1 MKEIKI
7 KANLSI
13 EQLQKIRNQVERI
26 KLAYKE
32 ASSNFVEQATQTF
45 YDYVVLNCSVTGK
58 YNKISNPE
66 TRIQMEYDKTS
77 NIGRVYSSDY
87 VIIFNEFGTGVNGTQ
102 DDWADKHGYQV
113 NLSGKGEKG
122 WWYPTDENDSNPFKY
137 TDKSGQLRAF
147 TQGLDS
153 GHMFYDALLDL
164 QDELKDIVE
173 VSFGKTIDKNL
184 GDLY

>member
-7 KANLSI
+7 KAILSI

-87 VIIFNEFGTGVNGTQ
+87 VIIFNKLETYCVCF
-102 DDWADKHGYQV
+102 
-113 NLSGKGEKG
+113 
-122 WWYPTDENDSNPFKY
+122 
-137 TDKSGQLRAF
+137 
-147 TQGLDS
+147 
-153 GHMFYDALLDL
+153 
-164 QDELKDIVE
+164 
-173 VSFGKTIDKNL
+173 
-184 GDLY
+184 